1 MIFTPMEH
9 ESLLSAVVCHR
20 RKPGQEFATLY
31 LNADN
36 EKEKESQTTESVR
49 SGHPKG
55 NWIRKLGN
63 YSPTKHELP
72 GSFSRFNGT
81 KTLQKNKLGDSY
93 ETISSRGTS
102 ESSQSLEMPD
112 LESIIRE
119 FEGGFLS
126 PRKQDADTGASKQ
139 KNFVKKIVAAFEERY
154 KTYNDLKVEQEARSG
169 GEKVSQ
175 GSTPTKTPKR
185 RSAIFSSPFKSASG
199 SPNSTENCEN
209 SNDESGIVSTPSKKN
224 SEQSKVFRRSGIFG
238 SPSKMADDE
247 DEAEDGNESSIS
259 STPSKNKDD
268 TKGSRRSR
276 IVTSPIY
283 RIESDLERQDESRRR
298 LSSYFDP
305 TETSLDDTKT
315 VESIDLE
322 TSLPEPDETIL
333 LDENDLPKTSTMIDE
348 SKGCKNEGRKVSFAD
363 KAPKI
368 IGAFLK
374 KPIEVEDTS
383 IDWIPITGKKLPR
396 KRSLKRL
403 LASFTGRM
411 TSDKKS
417 KMYSSERNLC
427 EESSERHDSG
437 YDERS
442 CSSSSLTSLVS
453 ITEILLHQENSYVE
467 PERRGALRTFRSRIS
482 NVQDEDE
489 AFFDAYST
497 SRKPGKKKL
506 LLNEVPRGE
515 VKLDLGPTYP
525 SVSSFTTMS
534 LDRRSICKKVHS
546 PVLNRSP
553 LTKVPKHPFL
563 NGIPKHPFV
572 SLTKIDK
579 FEDTSDSESVV
590 VKNDLYEVEFRRS
603 CVDLITT
610 TSFSKRSSTG
620 SDYDVPRRFL
630 SKSETEIPK
639 ACQSFA
645 TGSHVKTI
653 YDVPR
658 ANSLERPRSSE
669 YDDPLPLPLS
679 SMKRSASMA
688 DSILP
693 DVYAIPCDKISH
705 YATIK
710 PRNNKMYLCVDVLQN
725 SGHDLSVAEKRS
737 F

>member
-1 MIFTPMEH
+1 
-9 ESLLSAVVCHR
+9 
-20 RKPGQEFATLY
+20 
-31 LNADN
+31 
-36 EKEKESQTTESVR
+36 
-49 SGHPKG
+49 
-55 NWIRKLGN
+55 
-63 YSPTKHELP
+63 
-72 GSFSRFNGT
+72 
-81 KTLQKNKLGDSY
+81 
-93 ETISSRGTS
+93 
-102 ESSQSLEMPD
+102 MPD

-119 FEGGFLS
+119 FEGGFLL
-126 PRKQDADTGASKQ
+126 PRKQDAGTGASKQ

-154 KTYNDLKVEQEARSG
+154 KTYNDVKVEQEARND

-175 GSTPTKTPKR
+175 RSTPTKTPKR

-199 SPNSTENCEN
+199 SPDSKENCEN

-238 SPSKMADDE
+238 SPFKMADDE
-247 DEAEDGNESSIS
+247 DEAENGNGSSVS

-276 IVTSPIY
+276 IVTSPFY
-283 RIESDLERQDESRRR
+283 RSEPDLERQDESSRTRS
-298 LSSYFDP
+298 LYFDL

-322 TSLPEPDETIL
+322 ASLPEP
-333 LDENDLPKTSTMIDE
+333 DENDLPKTSTMIDE
-348 SKGCKNEGRKVSFAD
+348 GKGCKNEGRKVSFAD

-403 LASFTGRM
+403 LASFTSRM

-442 CSSSSLTSLVS
+442 CSSSSLASLVS
-453 ITEILLHQENSYVE
+453 ITEALLHQENSYAV
-467 PERRGALRTFRSRIS
+467 PERRGALRTFQSRIP

-497 SRKPGKKKL
+497 TRKLGKKRL
-506 LLNEVPRGE
+506 LLNEVSREE

-525 SVSSFTTMS
+525 SVASFATMS
-534 LDRRSICKKVHS
+534 LNRRSICKKVHS
-546 PVLNRSP
+546 PALERSS

-572 SLTKIDK
+572 SMTKIDK

-603 CVDLITT
+603 CVDLTT
-610 TSFSKRSSTG
+610 TTLFSKRSSTC

-645 TGSHVKTI
+645 TGSHDETV

-658 ANSLERPRSSE
+658 ASSLERPRSGE
-669 YDDPLPLPLS
+669 YDDPLPLS
-679 SMKRSASMA
+679 SMKRSASMT

-693 DVYAIPCDKISH
+693 DVYATPRDKTSH

-710 PRNNKMYLCVDVLQN
+710 PRNNKMYFCVDVLQN
-725 SGHDLSVAEKRS
+725 SGHDLSVAGKRS